1 LVRLAAMVQGL
12 ILNNVLNE
20 PLPSAIFLMG
30 PTATGKT
37 DLAVALRDHL
47 PVELISV
54 DSALVYR
61 DMNIGSAKP
70 EPELLAKVPHRLIDI
85 RDPLEPYSAAD
96 FVQDARKAM
105 VEITAQGRIPLLVGG
120 TMLYFKAL
128 LEGLADSPP
137 ADPEIRKEIEAV
149 AAEKGWPYVH
159 DQLAQVDP
167 ETAGQLHPNHSQ
179 RIQRAL
185 EVFRLTGK
193 PLSQLKKEQQE
204 KGSALGPITDDYQL
218 IQLALLPEDRLVL
231 HQRIEQRFKAMLA
244 LGFEAEVQQLYQRGD
259 LNPDLPSIRAVGY
272 RQMWQYLSGHINYDE
287 MQKRGIIATRQLA
300 KRQLTWLRKWSELH
314 RIDIDYQREKN
325 VVFDEILSNCLKL
338 LKNTPIYM
346 DKSQ

>member
-1 LVRLAAMVQGL
+1 MVQGL
-12 ILNNVLNE
+12 ILNNALNE
-20 PLPSAIFLMG
+20 PLPFAIFLMG

-37 DLAVALRDHL
+37 DVAVALRDHL

-61 DMNIGSAKP
+61 DMNIGTAKP
-70 EPELLAKVPHRLIDI
+70 EPELLTKVPHRLIDI
-85 RDPLEPYSAAD
+85 RDPSEPYSAAD
-96 FVQDARKAM
+96 FVQNARKAM
-105 VEITAQGRIPLLVGG
+105 IEITAQGRIPLLVGG

-137 ADPEIRKEIEAV
+137 ADPEIRKEIEKV

-193 PLSQLKKEQQE
+193 SLSQLKQEQQE
-204 KGSALGPITDDYQL
+204 KGSVLGPITDDYQL
-218 IQLALLPEDRLVL
+218 IQIALLPEDRLVL
-231 HQRIEQRFKAMLA
+231 HQRIEQRFKVMLA
-244 LGFEAEVQQLYQRGD
+244 QGFEAEVRQLYQRGD

-272 RQMWQYLSGHINYDE
+272 RQMWQYLSGHMNYDE
-287 MQKRGIIATRQLA
+287 MQQRGIIATRQLA
-300 KRQLTWLRKWSELH
+300 KRQLTWLRKWPELH
-314 RIDIDYQREKN
+314 RIHIDYQREKN
-325 VVFDEILSNCLKL
+325 IIFDEILSNCLKL